1 MGSLSKP
8 YGGLFRT
15 HSHTCAYVVDFY
27 ISELD
32 ASDKTRRTY
41 SAALRQYCSWLEA
54 RGLGINDA
62 KRADVLA
69 YRDALIAEKSPA
81 TVNAYLTA
89 VRSLHAWLESH
100 MAMPDVSAGI
110 KGVKKRA
117 VVGRDALTLE
127 QARRL
132 LNEDADGEQGLRDA
146 ALINLMLRRGLR
158 TIEVSRADIGDLR
171 QMGGIAVLYVQGK
184 GHGAKDDFVVL
195 GDECLS
201 PIHAYLEARGKAED
215 SAPLFSSIG
224 NRNKGG
230 RMTTRAIS
238 RIVKDAYR
246 RHGIADPHLT
256 AHSLRHTAVT
266 LSLKAGAT
274 IQEAQAMARH
284 ANVATTMG
292 YAHNLDKLEAKAE
305 RRIDELLAV

>member
-1 MGSLSKP
+1 MGELA
-8 YGGLFRT
+8 RT
-15 HSHTCAYVVDFY
+15 EVAIAAAEPSDEDVIALY

-41 SAALRQYCSWLEA
+41 GAALRQYCSWLGSC
-54 RGLGINDA
+54 GLHVNQA
-62 KRADVLA
+62 KREDVLA
-69 YRDALIAEKSPA
+69 YKGELKASRSAA

-89 VRSLHAWLESH
+89 VRGLYAWLE
-100 MAMPDVSAGI
+100 ARGGLPNVTAGI

-117 VVGRDALTLE
+117 AIGREALTLE

-132 LNEDADGEQGLRDA
+132 LSEGAEGEQGLRDA

-158 TIEVSRADIGDLR
+158 TIEVSRANIGDLR
-171 QMGGIAVLYVQGK
+171 QMGGQAVLYVQGK
-184 GHGAKDDFVVL
+184 GHDAKDDFVVL
-195 GDECLS
+195 GDECVS
-201 PIHAYLEARGKAED
+201 PIHAYLKARGKAED
-215 SAPLFSSIG
+215 AEPLFASVG

-238 RIVKDAYR
+238 RIVKEAYR
-246 RHGIADPHLT
+246 RQGIADPHLT

-274 IQEAQAMARH
+274 IQEAQGMARH
-284 ANVATTMG
+284 ANVSTTMG
-292 YAHNLDKLEAKAE
+292 YAHNLDKLEARAE
-305 RRIDELLAV
+305 RRIDALLAV